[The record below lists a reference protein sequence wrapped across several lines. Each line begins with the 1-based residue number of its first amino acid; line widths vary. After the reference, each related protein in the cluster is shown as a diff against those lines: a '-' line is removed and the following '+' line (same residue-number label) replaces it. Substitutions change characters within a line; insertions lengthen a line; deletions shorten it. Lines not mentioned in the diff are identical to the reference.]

1 MVNFSDYR
9 SLIQFVTYQG
19 HYFLNLALH
28 TNNEDLKHKFSIFA
42 ITLRGW
48 LLNAKKKYKFQLR
61 ESF

>member
-1 MVNFSDYR
+1 M
-9 SLIQFVTYQG
+9 TYQG

-28 TNNEDLKHKFSIFA
+28 TNNEDLKHKFSIFT